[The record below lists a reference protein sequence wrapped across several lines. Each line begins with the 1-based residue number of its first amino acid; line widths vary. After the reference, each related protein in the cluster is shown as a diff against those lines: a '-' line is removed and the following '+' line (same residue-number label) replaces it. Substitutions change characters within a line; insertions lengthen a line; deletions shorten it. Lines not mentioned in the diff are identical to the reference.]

1 MLLREFKGRDS
12 AVRRSRYALLMP
24 SLRLLSLATLMYL
37 PCAKNVGVL
46 ADESMYTTGIER
58 WGSSF
63 MGMVKLLVRI
73 VVVDVRGPR
82 FRCEGASVW

>member
-1 MLLREFKGRDS
+1 MGAPLDSMRDVPMALREGACGES
-12 AVRRSRYALLMP
+12 H
-24 SLRLLSLATLMYL
+24 T
-37 PCAKNVGVL
+37 PCAKNARVL

-63 MGMVKLLVRI
+63 MVMVKLLVRI
-73 VVVDVRGPR
+73 VVVDVRGPW